1 MANRHYNNNRRGQR
15 LPHYDPGPGVDIHGM
30 PVLDPTQ
37 NVMDLVNAAIKRQDD
52 LRTQESLHL
61 REIIVLERAHTAM
74 LRELDT
80 QLRHQE
86 AARIDAIRAVDVG
99 NVTRAAEVAA
109 TQAATLASQV
119 TSAAEAM
126 RNQVGAATA
135 AAQQNLATSLEP
147 IQTAINDLR
156 KAQYEQA
163 GLKYAQTEGKESN
176 QWVIGAV
183 IAAVGMVVVLIQLV
197 LHFAK

>member
-1 MANRHYNNNRRGQR
+1 
-15 LPHYDPGPGVDIHGM
+15 VDIQGE
-30 PVLDPTQ
+30 PVIDPTK
-37 NVMDLVNAAIKRQDD
+37 NVMDMVEAAIQRQDD
-52 LRTQESLHL
+52 LRTQESQHV
-61 REIIVLERAHTAM
+61 REIIALERAHTAL

-156 KAQYEQA
+156 KAQYEQQ
-163 GLKYAQTEGKESN
+163 GQKYAQSEGKDTS
-176 QWVIGAV
+176 QWT
-183 IAAVGMVVVLIQLV
+183 VVLIIGVVFSVIQIA
-197 LHFAK
+197 LHFLPK